1 MAGKKLKILMVEDEP
16 DIVEIYGS
24 QLKSA
29 GYALEVAKN
38 GQEALVWLEKNT
50 PDLVLLDLLMPDM
63 NGFEF
68 LDRIKKFPKRKG
80 IYIYAWSNLT
90 QKKDV
95 ELAKQK
101 GIDGFLI
108 KSDYTPKK
116 LAEKVAEI
124 LKKIIK

>member
-1 MAGKKLKILMVEDEP
+1 MTRKYLIVDDEALVRDLLCLLFGDNA
-16 DIVEIYGS
+16 DIMTA
-24 QLKSA
+24 Q
-29 GYALEVAKN
+29 N
-38 GQEALVWLEKNT
+38 GQEALAWLEKNT
-50 PDLVLLDLLMPDM
+50 PDLILLDLLMPDID
-63 NGFEF
+63 GYEF

-80 IYIYAWSNLT
+80 ICIYAWSNLT

-116 LAEKVAEI
+116 LTEKVTEI